1 MSDWDDLFASAAG
14 IVHTLPP
21 AETTDVVIQTKN
33 EPNEKKKEGRTIGT
47 KRKKNSSQENKEES
61 KNDSHYYQNFLKSRM
76 DYHNDFHPTTSTLPD
91 WVIVTNGL
99 GKQCHSNSFSS
110 EGTVEP
116 MECRICHRTA
126 LHHSFEIQK
135 SIVEQ
140 KTKGILKI
148 FLVLRNIRA
157 SCSCILMLGMEH
169 ENDDSTTTSSNTSNR
184 HASSPM
190 DYFNGGISKSL
201 SKLHKYQHIYD
212 KNRLPHG
219 EQELLN
225 EKLDKISKCES
236 CLRTQLHKELLC
248 SNGRLKYRTAF
259 NAIVRLMMACDDYYF
274 RLYYLQISGMLPTSM
289 HNVPHPTTYF
299 GTNYMAR
306 DCNFGRIERNRML
319 MDLKDN
325 GYHWDE
331 TTIQC
336 FGIDDSI
343 VDQGSDDLLDPLTA
357 LHQHRFNETISIFWS
372 SGWLDSEQTINEFEI
387 AINSIPK
394 PCENE
399 EEQFYLQHSTPA
411 PSLLSDW
418 RDSCRDLLCNLY
430 GYAAITPAMVN
441 QMKRI
446 FENLGVNDVIE
457 MGSGTG
463 YLGKVL
469 EQKGISIECYDLMP
483 PQTGGNEYH
492 GSTPAFLN
500 VKRGTFKN
508 LSSIVSRHENIKNC
522 GLLLCYPPPMNSM
535 AKDTLDSF
543 LKCGGKIL
551 IHIGE
556 FKGLT
561 GSSSFE
567 KELHSRFELRF
578 QQKCLSWGTDA
589 STLSIWK
596 RRENHVP
603 RPTNPDMIRCIQCSN
618 TESTI
623 RLRMSRSLSFCGKEC
638 FEKHG
643 LQSRHAHFQMS
654 MIPHTVSIDF
664 AKQKATFQIL

>member
-14 IVHTLPP
+14 IAHTLP
-21 AETTDVVIQTKN
+21 AETTDQVIQAQKDTK
-33 EPNEKKKEGRTIGT
+33 ETKKEEQTIGK
-47 KRKKNSSQENKEES
+47 KRKKNSIQVEKDEG
-61 KNDSHYYQNFLKSRM
+61 KHDSDYYYQNFLKSRM
-76 DYHNDFHPTTSTLPD
+76 DYHHEFHPSTLPD

-99 GKQCHSNSFSS
+99 GKQCNANYFSS
-110 EGTVEP
+110 EGTADP
-116 MECRICHRTA
+116 MKCRICHKTA
-126 LHHSFEIQK
+126 LHHSFEIKK

-140 KTKGILKI
+140 KIKGILKM
-148 FLVLRNIRA
+148 FLMLRNIRA
-157 SCSCILMLGMEH
+157 SCSCILMLGMES
-169 ENDDSTTTSSNTSNR
+169 ENESSTISSSSTRNTSS
-184 HASSPM
+184 PL
-190 DYFNGGISKSL
+190 DYLNVGISKSL
-201 SKLHKYQHIYD
+201 SKLCQYQNIYD
-212 KNRLPHG
+212 KYRLPPG
-219 EQELLN
+219 EQELLD
-225 EKLDKISKCES
+225 EKLEKISNCES
-236 CLRTQLHKELLC
+236 YLRTQLHKEVVC
-248 SNGRLKYRTAF
+248 SNGKLKCHTAF
-259 NAIVRLMMACDDYYF
+259 NAIVRLMMACDDYYY
-274 RLYYLQISGMLPTSM
+274 RLYYLQISGMLPSSM
-289 HNVPHPTTYF
+289 YNVPHPTSYF
-299 GTNYMAR
+299 GTNHMVR
-306 DCNFGRIERNRML
+306 DCNFGRMERNRML

-325 GYHWDE
+325 CYNWDE

-336 FGIDDSI
+336 FGVEDSI
-343 VDQGSDDLLDPLTA
+343 VDKGSDDFLDPLTA
-357 LHQHRFNETISIFWS
+357 MHQHRFNETISIFWS
-372 SGWLDSEQTINEFEI
+372 SGWLTCEKTAEEFET

-394 PCENE
+394 SCENE
-399 EEQFYLQHSTPA
+399 EEQFHLQHSTPA
-411 PSLLSDW
+411 PSLLSEW

-446 FENLGVNDVIE
+446 FEKLGVKEVIE

-469 EQKGISIECYDLMP
+469 EQKCISIECYDLMP

-508 LSSIVSRHENIKNC
+508 LSSIVSRHKNIMNC
-522 GLLLCYPPPMNSM
+522 GLMLCYPPPMSSM

-543 LKCGGKIL
+543 LNCGGKVL

-567 KELHSRFELRF
+567 KELCSRFELRF

-589 STLSIWK
+589 STLSIWI
-596 RRENHVP
+596 RRDNHVP
-603 RPTNPDMIRCIQCSN
+603 KATNPDIIPCIQCSN

-623 RLRMSRSLSFCGKEC
+623 RLRLSRSLSFCGKAC

-643 LQSRHAHFQMS
+643 LQSRYAHFQMS
-654 MIPHTVSIDF
+654 MIPHAVSIDF
-664 AKQKATFQIL
+664 AKQEAAFQIL